1 MSKYYTRS
9 GDDGFTTLLGKGK
22 VPKYHPRP
30 EALGAVD
37 EVSAALGFARAVID
51 DHSLKA
57 ILAQIQRDLYR
68 LMAEL
73 AATPENAEKFHSIS
87 EQQVKWLE
95 NQIDYYAEQFPPIE
109 EFILSGDTLAN
120 AALDLARTAA
130 RRAERKVSALS
141 IYGEINNEY
150 VLAYLNRVSS
160 LCFVLELYVMYFDQK
175 TIPSLAKKGE

>member
-9 GDDGFTTLLGKGK
+9 GDDGFTALLGKGK

-37 EVSAALGFARAVID
+37 EVSAALGFARAVIQD
-51 DHSLKA
+51 PSLKA
-57 ILAQIQRDLYR
+57 ILAHIQRDLYL

-73 AATPENAEKFHSIS
+73 AATPENAEKFRSIS

-95 NQIDYYAEQFPPIE
+95 KQIDYYAEQFPPIE
-109 EFILSGDTLAN
+109 EFILSGDTLAD

-141 IYGEINNEY
+141 IYGEIDNEHI
-150 VLAYLNRVSS
+150 LAFLNRLSS
-160 LCFVLELYVMYFDQK
+160 FCFVLECYVIYIDQN
-175 TIPSLAKKGE
+175 TMPSLAKGG